1 MPETATTATPDRPQR
16 RRAASPFMAPTGAPV
31 RPAKAAL
38 NYLAVCVAVI
48 AVVWASLA
56 AAGIS
61 LNFDFVAQYRVR
73 IWDGFC
79 MTVGISAASLVVSLA
94 LGVLVAAGQGARFL
108 PLRYLCDFYVKII
121 RGTPLIV
128 QVYFF
133 YYIIGTAWGIDNR
146 VLAGIIILSLFS
158 GAYIAEI
165 VRGSLLSLDAG
176 QMEAARGRRL
186 HPRPNLA
193 LRGGAAAGG
202 AHAAGTYGAGGLH
215 YQGLVAAV
223 SHRRHRAD
231 PDHARD
237 HRHEL
242 QLLRRVSA
250 ARRIVS
256 GAHAAH
262 HGGKPPLREEAGLCA
277 LEPTPPLASYPIDA
291 FSAQPRTA
299 C

>member
-1 MPETATTATPDRPQR
+1 
-16 RRAASPFMAPTGAPV
+16 MAPTGAPV

-79 MTVGISAASLVVSLA
+79 MTVGISAASLVLSLV

-176 QMEAARGRRL
+176 QMEAAGPSASPAPKPCATWWRRSWWRARCRHLRGRWPPLSKIRRCCRSSPSSSSPKPYARSP
-186 HPRPNLA
+186 PR
-193 LRGGAAAGG
+193 
-202 AHAAGTYGAGGLH
+202 TTT
-215 YQGLVAAV
+215 
-223 SHRRHRAD
+223 S
-231 PDHARD
+231 
-237 HRHEL
+237 
-242 QLLRRVSA
+242 SA
-250 ARRIVS
+250 AFY
-256 GAHAAH
+256 
-262 HGGKPPLREEAGLCA
+262 C
-277 LEPTPPLASYPIDA
+277 
-291 FSAQPRTA
+291 SARCIWCSRCPSWP
-299 C
+299 

>member
-1 MPETATTATPDRPQR
+1 MKRLTAITRPFTA
-16 RRAASPFMAPTGAPV
+16 AAGAPV

-61 LNFDFVAQYRVR
+61 LNFDFVAQYRAR

-79 MTVGISAASLVVSLA
+79 MTVGISAASLVVSLV

-146 VLAGIIILSLFS
+146 VLAGVVILSLFS

-176 QMEAARGRRL
+176 QMEAARAVGFTHVQTLRYVVAPQLVARCRRSPGRWPPSSKIRRCCRSSPSSSS
-186 HPRPNLA
+186 PRP
-193 LRGGAAAGG
+193 
-202 AHAAGTYGAGGLH
+202 Y
-215 YQGLVAAV
+215 
-223 SHRRHRAD
+223 
-231 PDHARD
+231 AR
-237 HRHEL
+237 
-242 QLLRRVSA
+242 S
-250 ARRIVS
+250 
-256 GAHAAH
+256 
-262 HGGKPPLREEAGLCA
+262 P
-277 LEPTPPLASYPIDA
+277 
-291 FSAQPRTA
+291 PRTTTSSA
-299 C
+299 GFCCSARCIWCSRCPLWP